1 MLVRRLLLPLV
12 LAIAL
17 LGRAVPA
24 SAGPRTDAAFVRAT
38 NADRHKAVPPAT
50 AAPPLTPRPT
60 CSGPVWSRGWLGEGL
75 ARWRLLRFQPL
86 PIQPCVRC
94 RVERRRATG
103 LDQRVS
109 SAPPSNGS

>member
-38 NADRHKAVPPAT
+38 NADRHKAVPR
-50 AAPPLTPRPT
+50 PPPNLLYPKANLFG
-60 CSGPVWSRGWLGEGL
+60 SGPTSRTTSSGSRSTSSSESAG
-75 ARWRLLRFQPL
+75 RSLLIVGRRSTPS
-86 PIQPCVRC
+86 RC
-94 RVERRRATG
+94 I
-103 LDQRVS
+103 L
-109 SAPPSNGS
+109 

>member
-60 CSGPVWSRGWLGEGL
+60 CSGRDLHQGRHHLGHGQLRAANLPVG
-75 ARWRLLRFQPL
+75 AY
-86 PIQPCVRC
+86 
-94 RVERRRATG
+94 
-103 LDQRVS
+103 
-109 SAPPSNGS
+109 

>member
-17 LGRAVPA
+17 LARAVPA

-38 NADRHKAVPPAT
+38 NADRHKAPPGHRRT
-50 AAPPLTPRPT
+50 SSTPRPT

-86 PIQPCVRC
+86 PIQPCMRC